1 MNKTIS
7 VLFATTIFT
16 APVLADQLRVVVD
29 IPPVHGIVDGVL
41 GSNAS
46 ITTLIGSGIDP
57 HNYTMKPSH
66 AAALSEADFIVLI
79 GESLTPSLA
88 EKLPS
93 LASNAKII
101 ELAEVPNVHLIAYED
116 AHDDHEDDAHHDD
129 EHHDDHKD
137 HNHDADHD
145 DHAHE
150 GHDEHDHSDAHHDDH
165 DEHHGDHK
173 DHEDHDDHADEKEHN
188 EHEHDEHHDD
198 EHDGHDHSG
207 VDPHMWLDI
216 DNADVWA
223 HAIAKSASE
232 LSPALTSDINAQ
244 LAAFEQALIGLKS
257 EMQTLTAK
265 PYSVSHDAFGY
276 LEESFG
282 IDHPQAVTNGM
293 GLRPSPSD
301 MANLRAQIEATPPAC
316 MIIDP
321 NDHTALAYALAEE
334 YSIKTVEFSQLGE
347 VVEGENAYLNLM
359 HGAVAAFKTCFQ

>member
-7 VLFATTIFT
+7 ILFATTIFT

-46 ITTLIGSGIDP
+46 ITTLISRGIDP

-66 AAALSEADFIVLI
+66 AAALSEADLIVLI

-93 LASNAKII
+93 LASNAQII
-101 ELAEVPNVHLIAYED
+101 ELAEVSNVHLIAYED
-116 AHDDHEDDAHHDD
+116 AHEDHEDDAHHDD
-129 EHHDDHKD
+129 
-137 HNHDADHD
+137 NH
-145 DHAHE
+145 
-150 GHDEHDHSDAHHDDH
+150 
-165 DEHHGDHK
+165 
-173 DHEDHDDHADEKEHN
+173 HDDHADEKEQN

-198 EHDGHDHSG
+198 EHDSHDHSG
-207 VDPHMWLDI
+207 INPHIWLDI

-232 LSPALTSDINAQ
+232 LSTALTSDINAN
-244 LAAFEQALIGLKS
+244 LAAFEQTLIGLKS

-301 MANLRAQIEATPPAC
+301 MANLRAQIEATPPVC

-334 YSIKTVEFSQLGE
+334 YSIKTVEFSQIGE
-347 VVEGENAYLNLM
+347 VVAGENAYLNLM
-359 HGAVAAFKTCFQ
+359 QGAVAAFKTCFQ

>member
-29 IPPVHGIVDGVL
+29 IPPVHGIVEGVL

-46 ITTLIGSGIDP
+46 ITTLISRGIDP

-66 AAALSEADFIVLI
+66 AAALSEADLIVLI

-88 EKLPS
+88 KKLPS
-93 LASNAKII
+93 LASNAQII
-101 ELAEVPNVHLIAYED
+101 ELAEVSNVHLIAYED
-116 AHDDHEDDAHHDD
+116 AHEDHEDDSHHDD
-129 EHHDDHKD
+129 DH
-137 HNHDADHD
+137 
-145 DHAHE
+145 
-150 GHDEHDHSDAHHDDH
+150 
-165 DEHHGDHK
+165 
-173 DHEDHDDHADEKEHN
+173 HDDHADEKEQN
-188 EHEHDEHHDD
+188 EHEHAEHHDD
-198 EHDGHDHSG
+198 EHDSHDHSG
-207 VDPHMWLDI
+207 INPHMWLDI

-232 LSPALTSDINAQ
+232 LSPDLTSDINAN

-282 IDHPQAVTNGM
+282 IDHPQAVTNGI

-347 VVEGENAYLNLM
+347 IVEGENAYLILM
-359 HGAVAAFKTCFQ
+359 QGAVTAFKTCFQ

>member
-29 IPPVHGIVDGVL
+29 IPPVHGIVEGVL

-46 ITTLIGSGIDP
+46 ITTLISRGIDP

-66 AAALSEADFIVLI
+66 AAALSEADLIVLI

-93 LASNAKII
+93 LASNAQII
-101 ELAEVPNVHLIAYED
+101 ELAEVSNVHLIAYED
-116 AHDDHEDDAHHDD
+116 AHEDHEDDAHHDD
-129 EHHDDHKD
+129 DH
-137 HNHDADHD
+137 
-145 DHAHE
+145 
-150 GHDEHDHSDAHHDDH
+150 
-165 DEHHGDHK
+165 
-173 DHEDHDDHADEKEHN
+173 HDDHADEKEQN

-198 EHDGHDHSG
+198 EHDSHDHSG
-207 VDPHMWLDI
+207 INPHMWLDI

-232 LSPALTSDINAQ
+232 LSTALTSDINAN

-347 VVEGENAYLNLM
+347 IVEGENAYLILM
-359 HGAVAAFKTCFQ
+359 QGAVTAFKTCFQ

>member
-29 IPPVHGIVDGVL
+29 IPPVHGIVEGVL

-46 ITTLIGSGIDP
+46 ITTLISRGIDP

-66 AAALSEADFIVLI
+66 AAALSEADLIVLI

-93 LASNAKII
+93 LASNAQII
-101 ELAEVPNVHLIAYED
+101 ELAEVSNVHLIAYED
-116 AHDDHEDDAHHDD
+116 AHEDHEDDAHHDD
-129 EHHDDHKD
+129 DH
-137 HNHDADHD
+137 
-145 DHAHE
+145 
-150 GHDEHDHSDAHHDDH
+150 
-165 DEHHGDHK
+165 
-173 DHEDHDDHADEKEHN
+173 HDDHADEKEQN

-198 EHDGHDHSG
+198 EHDSHDHSG
-207 VDPHMWLDI
+207 INPHMWLDI

-232 LSPALTSDINAQ
+232 LSTALTSDINAN
-244 LAAFEQALIGLKS
+244 LAAFEQTLIGLKS

-347 VVEGENAYLNLM
+347 IVEGENAYLILM
-359 HGAVAAFKTCFQ
+359 QGAVTAFKTCFQ

>member
-16 APVLADQLRVVVD
+16 APVLAEQLRVVVD
-29 IPPVHGIVDGVL
+29 IPPVHGIVEGVL

-46 ITTLIGSGIDP
+46 ITTLISRGIDP

-66 AAALSEADFIVLI
+66 AAALSKADLIVLI

-93 LASNAKII
+93 LASNAQLI
-101 ELAEVPNVHLIAYED
+101 ELAEVSNVHLIAYED
-116 AHDDHEDDAHHDD
+116 AHEDHEDDAHHDD
-129 EHHDDHKD
+129 DHRDDHKD
-137 HNHDADHD
+137 HTHNADRD
-145 DHAHE
+145 DPAQK
-150 GHDEHDHSDAHHDDH
+150 GHDEHDS
-165 DEHHGDHK
+165 
-173 DHEDHDDHADEKEHN
+173 
-188 EHEHDEHHDD
+188 
-198 EHDGHDHSG
+198 HDHSG
-207 VDPHMWLDI
+207 INPHMWLDI
-216 DNADVWA
+216 NNADVWA
-223 HAIAKSASE
+223 HAIAKSAAE
-232 LSPALTSDINAQ
+232 LSTELTSDINAN

-282 IDHPQAVTNGM
+282 IDPPQAVTNGM

-334 YSIKTVEFSQLGE
+334 YSIKTIEFSQLGE
-347 VVEGENAYLNLM
+347 IVEGENAYLILIQ
-359 HGAVAAFKTCFQ
+359 GAVTAFKTCFQ

>member
-29 IPPVHGIVDGVL
+29 IPPVHGIVEGVL

-46 ITTLIGSGIDP
+46 ITTLISRGIDP

-66 AAALSEADFIVLI
+66 AAALSEADLIVLI

-93 LASNAKII
+93 LASNAQII
-101 ELAEVPNVHLIAYED
+101 ELAEVSNVHLIAYED
-116 AHDDHEDDAHHDD
+116 AHEDHEDDAHHDD
-129 EHHDDHKD
+129 DHPDDHP
-137 HNHDADHD
+137 N
-145 DHAHE
+145 
-150 GHDEHDHSDAHHDDH
+150 
-165 DEHHGDHK
+165 
-173 DHEDHDDHADEKEHN
+173 DHADEKEQN

-198 EHDGHDHSG
+198 EHDSHDHSG
-207 VDPHMWLDI
+207 INPHIWLDI

-232 LSPALTSDINAQ
+232 LSTALTSDINAN

-347 VVEGENAYLNLM
+347 IVEGENAYLILM
-359 HGAVAAFKTCFQ
+359 QGAVTAFKTCFQ

>member
-29 IPPVHGIVDGVL
+29 IPPVHGIVEGVL

-46 ITTLIGSGIDP
+46 ITTLISRGIDP

-66 AAALSEADFIVLI
+66 AAALSEADLIVLI
-79 GESLTPSLA
+79 GEFLTPSLA

-93 LASNAKII
+93 LASNAQII
-101 ELAEVPNVHLIAYED
+101 ELAKVSNVHLIAYED
-116 AHDDHEDDAHHDD
+116 AHEDHEDDAHHDD
-129 EHHDDHKD
+129 DH
-137 HNHDADHD
+137 
-145 DHAHE
+145 
-150 GHDEHDHSDAHHDDH
+150 
-165 DEHHGDHK
+165 
-173 DHEDHDDHADEKEHN
+173 HDDHADEKEQN

-198 EHDGHDHSG
+198 EHDSHDHSG
-207 VDPHMWLDI
+207 INPHIWLDI

-232 LSPALTSDINAQ
+232 LSTALTSDINAN
-244 LAAFEQALIGLKS
+244 LAAFEQTLIGLKS

-347 VVEGENAYLNLM
+347 IVEGENAYLILM
-359 HGAVAAFKTCFQ
+359 QGAVTAFKTCFQ

>member
-41 GSNAS
+41 GSDAS
-46 ITTLIGSGIDP
+46 ITTLIGSGVDP

-66 AAALSEADFIVLI
+66 AAAVSEADLIVLI
-79 GESLTPSLA
+79 GEALTPSLA
-88 EKLPS
+88 KKLPS
-93 LASNAKII
+93 LANNAKII

-116 AHDDHEDDAHHDD
+116 AHEEHEDDDHHDD
-129 EHHDDHKD
+129 EHHADHKD

-145 DHAHE
+145 DHAQE
-150 GHDEHDHSDAHHDDH
+150 GHDEHDHGDAHHDDH
-165 DEHHGDHK
+165 DEDNGYV
-173 DHEDHDDHADEKEHN
+173 
-188 EHEHDEHHDD
+188 
-198 EHDGHDHSG
+198 GHDHSG

-216 DNADVWA
+216 DNANVWA
-223 HAIAKSASE
+223 HVIAKSASE
-232 LSPALTSDINAQ
+232 LTPEMIPNVNANLASFELSLTNI
-244 LAAFEQALIGLKS
+244 KS
-257 EMQTLTAK
+257 EMQTLVAK

-301 MANLRAQIEATPPAC
+301 MANLRGQIETTPPAC

-334 YSIKTVEFSQLGE
+334 YSIKTVEFSQLGD
-347 VVEGENAYLNLM
+347 VVQGENAYLNLM
-359 HGAVAAFKTCFQ
+359 QGAVTAFKTCFQ

>member
-29 IPPVHGIVDGVL
+29 IPPVHGIVEGVL

-46 ITTLIGSGIDP
+46 ITTLISRGIDP

-66 AAALSEADFIVLI
+66 AAALSAADLIVLI

-93 LASNAKII
+93 LASNAQII
-101 ELAEVPNVHLIAYED
+101 ELAKVSNVHLIAYED
-116 AHDDHEDDAHHDD
+116 AHEDHEDDAHHDD
-129 EHHDDHKD
+129 DH
-137 HNHDADHD
+137 
-145 DHAHE
+145 
-150 GHDEHDHSDAHHDDH
+150 
-165 DEHHGDHK
+165 
-173 DHEDHDDHADEKEHN
+173 HDDHADEKEQN

-198 EHDGHDHSG
+198 EHDSHDHSG
-207 VDPHMWLDI
+207 INPHIWLDI

-223 HAIAKSASE
+223 HAIAKSALE
-232 LSPALTSDINAQ
+232 LSTALTSDINAN

-347 VVEGENAYLNLM
+347 IVEGENAYLILM
-359 HGAVAAFKTCFQ
+359 QGAVTAFKTCFQ

>member
-16 APVLADQLRVVVD
+16 APVFADQLRVVVD
-29 IPPVHGIVDGVL
+29 IPPVHGIVEGVL

-66 AAALSEADFIVLI
+66 AAAVSEADLIVLI
-79 GESLTPSLA
+79 GEALTLSLA

-116 AHDDHEDDAHHDD
+116 AHEEHEDDAHHDD
-129 EHHDDHKD
+129 EHHADHKD

-145 DHAHE
+145 DHAPK
-150 GHDEHDHSDAHHDDH
+150 GHDEHN
-165 DEHHGDHK
+165 HGDHK
-173 DHEDHDDHADEKEHN
+173 DHEDHDSHN
-188 EHEHDEHHDD
+188 
-198 EHDGHDHSG
+198 HSG

-223 HAIAKSASE
+223 HEIAKSASR
-232 LSPALTSDINAQ
+232 LSPALTSDINAN
-244 LAAFEQALIGLKS
+244 LAAFEQALVGLKS

-301 MANLRAQIEATPPAC
+301 MANLRAQIEVAPPAC

-347 VVEGENAYLNLM
+347 VAEGENAYLNLM
-359 HGAVAAFKTCFQ
+359 QGAVTAFKTCFQ

>member
-29 IPPVHGIVDGVL
+29 IPPVHGIVEGVL

-46 ITTLIGSGIDP
+46 ITTLISRGIDP

-66 AAALSEADFIVLI
+66 AAALSEADLIVLI

-93 LASNAKII
+93 LASNAQII
-101 ELAEVPNVHLIAYED
+101 ELAKVSNVHLIAYED
-116 AHDDHEDDAHHDD
+116 AHEDHEDDAHHDD
-129 EHHDDHKD
+129 DH
-137 HNHDADHD
+137 
-145 DHAHE
+145 
-150 GHDEHDHSDAHHDDH
+150 
-165 DEHHGDHK
+165 
-173 DHEDHDDHADEKEHN
+173 HDDHADEKEQN

-198 EHDGHDHSG
+198 EHDSHDHSG
-207 VDPHMWLDI
+207 INPHIWLDI

-232 LSPALTSDINAQ
+232 LSTALTSDINAN
-244 LAAFEQALIGLKS
+244 LAAFEQTLIGLKS

-347 VVEGENAYLNLM
+347 IVEGENAYLILM
-359 HGAVAAFKTCFQ
+359 QGAVTAFKTCFQ

>member
-1 MNKTIS
+1 MTCNTQESESMNKTIS
-7 VLFATTIFT
+7 ILFATTIFT

-29 IPPVHGIVDGVL
+29 IPPIHGIVDGVL
-41 GSNAS
+41 GSNAR

-66 AAALSEADFIVLI
+66 AAAVSEADLIVLI
-79 GESLTPSLA
+79 GEALTPSLA

-93 LASNAKII
+93 LANNAKII
-101 ELAEVPNVHLIAYED
+101 ELAEVPNVNLIAYED
-116 AHDDHEDDAHHDD
+116 AHDEHQDDAHHDD
-129 EHHDDHKD
+129 EHHADHKD

-145 DHAHE
+145 DHAH
-150 GHDEHDHSDAHHDDH
+150 
-165 DEHHGDHK
+165 K
-173 DHEDHDDHADEKEHN
+173 
-188 EHEHDEHHDD
+188 
-198 EHDGHDHSG
+198 GHDHSG
-207 VDPHMWLDI
+207 IDPHMWLDI

-223 HAIAKSASE
+223 HTIAKSASE
-232 LSPALTSDINAQ
+232 LSPELTSDINAN

-282 IDHPQAVTNGM
+282 IDHPQAVTNVM

-301 MANLRAQIEATPPAC
+301 MANLRAQIETTPPAC

-321 NDHTALAYALAEE
+321 NDHTAVAYALAEE
-334 YSIKTVEFSQLGE
+334 YSIKTFEFSQLGE
-347 VVEGENAYLNLM
+347 VVEGKNAYLSLM
-359 HGAVAAFKTCFQ
+359 QGAVTAFKTCFK

>member
-29 IPPVHGIVDGVL
+29 IPPVHGIVEGVL

-46 ITTLIGSGIDP
+46 ITTLISRGIDP
-57 HNYTMKPSH
+57 HNYTMKPRH
-66 AAALSEADFIVLI
+66 AAALSEADLIVLI

-101 ELAEVPNVHLIAYED
+101 ELAEVSNVHLIAYED
-116 AHDDHEDDAHHDD
+116 AHEDHEDDAH
-129 EHHDDHKD
+129 
-137 HNHDADHD
+137 DHD
-145 DHAHE
+145 D
-150 GHDEHDHSDAHHDDH
+150 DHHD
-165 DEHHGDHK
+165 
-173 DHEDHDDHADEKEHN
+173 DDHADEKEQN

-198 EHDGHDHSG
+198 EHDSHDHSG
-207 VDPHMWLDI
+207 INPHMWLDI

-232 LSPALTSDINAQ
+232 LSTALTSDINAN

-257 EMQTLTAK
+257 EMQTLTEK

-347 VVEGENAYLNLM
+347 IVEGENAYLILM
-359 HGAVAAFKTCFQ
+359 QGAVTAFKTCFQ

>member
-16 APVLADQLRVVVD
+16 APVVADQLRVVVD
-29 IPPVHGIVDGVL
+29 IPPVHGIVEGVL

-46 ITTLIGSGIDP
+46 ITTLIGSGLDP
-57 HNYTMKPSH
+57 HNSTMKPSH
-66 AAALSEADFIVLI
+66 AAALSNADLIVLI
-79 GESLTPSLA
+79 GEALTPSLA

-101 ELAEVPNVHLIAYED
+101 ELAEVPNVHLITYED
-116 AHDDHEDDAHHDD
+116 AHEEHEDEAHHDD
-129 EHHDDHKD
+129 EHHADHQN

-145 DHAHE
+145 DHVHK
-150 GHDEHDHSDAHHDDH
+150 GHDEHDH
-165 DEHHGDHK
+165 GDHK
-173 DHEDHDDHADEKEHN
+173 YHEDHDGHN
-188 EHEHDEHHDD
+188 
-198 EHDGHDHSG
+198 HSG

-216 DNADVWA
+216 DNAHVWA
-223 HAIAKSASE
+223 HEIAKSASR
-232 LSPALTSDINAQ
+232 LSPALTTDINAN

-282 IDHPQAVTNGM
+282 IEHPQAVTNGM

-347 VVEGENAYLNLM
+347 VVEGENAYLNLKQA
-359 HGAVAAFKTCFQ
+359 AVTAFKTCFQ

>member
-29 IPPVHGIVDGVL
+29 IPPVHGIVEGVL

-46 ITTLIGSGIDP
+46 ITTLISRGIDP

-66 AAALSEADFIVLI
+66 AAALSEADLIVLI

-93 LASNAKII
+93 LASNAQII
-101 ELAEVPNVHLIAYED
+101 ELAEVSNVHVIAYED
-116 AHDDHEDDAHHDD
+116 AHEDHEDDAHHDD
-129 EHHDDHKD
+129 
-137 HNHDADHD
+137 NH
-145 DHAHE
+145 
-150 GHDEHDHSDAHHDDH
+150 
-165 DEHHGDHK
+165 
-173 DHEDHDDHADEKEHN
+173 HDDHADEKEQH
-188 EHEHDEHHDD
+188 EHEHDKHHDD
-198 EHDGHDHSG
+198 EHDSHDHSG
-207 VDPHMWLDI
+207 INPHIWLDI

-232 LSPALTSDINAQ
+232 LSTALTSDINAN
-244 LAAFEQALIGLKS
+244 LAAFEQTLIGLKS

-347 VVEGENAYLNLM
+347 IVEGENAYLILM
-359 HGAVAAFKTCFQ
+359 QGAVTAFKTCFQ

>member
-29 IPPVHGIVDGVL
+29 IPPVHGIVEGVL

-46 ITTLIGSGIDP
+46 ITTLISRGIDP

-66 AAALSEADFIVLI
+66 AAALSEADLIVLI

-93 LASNAKII
+93 LASNAQII
-101 ELAEVPNVHLIAYED
+101 ELAEVSNVHLIAYED
-116 AHDDHEDDAHHDD
+116 AHEDHEDDAHHDD
-129 EHHDDHKD
+129 DH
-137 HNHDADHD
+137 
-145 DHAHE
+145 
-150 GHDEHDHSDAHHDDH
+150 
-165 DEHHGDHK
+165 
-173 DHEDHDDHADEKEHN
+173 HDDHADEKEQN

-198 EHDGHDHSG
+198 EHDSHDHSG
-207 VDPHMWLDI
+207 INPHIWLDI

-232 LSPALTSDINAQ
+232 LSTALTSDINAN
-244 LAAFEQALIGLKS
+244 LAAFEQTLIGLKS

-347 VVEGENAYLNLM
+347 IVEGENAYLILM
-359 HGAVAAFKTCFQ
+359 QGAVTAFKTCFQ

>member
-29 IPPVHGIVDGVL
+29 IPPVHGIVEGVL

-46 ITTLIGSGIDP
+46 ITTLISRGIDP

-66 AAALSEADFIVLI
+66 AAALSEADLIVLI

-93 LASNAKII
+93 LASNAQII
-101 ELAEVPNVHLIAYED
+101 ELAEVSNVHLIAYED
-116 AHDDHEDDAHHDD
+116 AHEDHEDDAHHDD
-129 EHHDDHKD
+129 DHPDDHP
-137 HNHDADHD
+137 N
-145 DHAHE
+145 
-150 GHDEHDHSDAHHDDH
+150 
-165 DEHHGDHK
+165 
-173 DHEDHDDHADEKEHN
+173 DHADEKEQN

-198 EHDGHDHSG
+198 EHDSHDHSG
-207 VDPHMWLDI
+207 INPHIWLDI
-216 DNADVWA
+216 DNAGVWA

-232 LSPALTSDINAQ
+232 LSTALTSDINAN

-347 VVEGENAYLNLM
+347 FVEGENAYLILM
-359 HGAVAAFKTCFQ
+359 QGAVTAFKTCFQ

>member
-41 GSNAS
+41 GSNAR
-46 ITTLIGSGIDP
+46 ITTLIGSDIDP

-66 AAALSEADFIVLI
+66 AAAVSEADLIVLI
-79 GESLTPSLA
+79 GEALTPSQA

-93 LASNAKII
+93 LAKNAKII
-101 ELAEVPNVHLIAYED
+101 ELAEVSNVHLIAYED
-116 AHDDHEDDAHHDD
+116 AHNEDDAHNDD
-129 EHHDDHKD
+129 EHH
-137 HNHDADHD
+137 A
-145 DHAHE
+145 
-150 GHDEHDHSDAHHDDH
+150 
-165 DEHHGDHK
+165 DHK
-173 DHEDHDDHADEKEHN
+173 DHEDHADEKKHN
-188 EHEHDEHHDD
+188 EH
-198 EHDGHDHSG
+198 EHDGHDHSRF
-207 VDPHMWLDI
+207 DPHMWLDI

-232 LSPALTSDINAQ
+232 LSPELTSDINAN

-301 MANLRAQIEATPPAC
+301 MSNLRAQIEATPPAC

-321 NDHTALAYALAEE
+321 NDHTALAYALADE
-334 YSIKTVEFSQLGE
+334 YSIKTVEFSPLGE
-347 VVEGENAYLNLM
+347 IVEGENTYLTLM
-359 HGAVAAFKTCFQ
+359 LGAVAAFKTCFQ

>member
-7 VLFATTIFT
+7 VLFATTIFS

-41 GSNAS
+41 GSNAR

-66 AAALSEADFIVLI
+66 AAAVSEADLIVLI
-79 GESLTPSLA
+79 GEALTPSLA

-93 LASNAKII
+93 LAKNAKII
-101 ELAEVPNVHLIAYED
+101 ELAEVSNVHLIAYED
-116 AHDDHEDDAHHDD
+116 AHNEDDAHHDD
-129 EHHDDHKD
+129 EHHADHKD
-137 HNHDADHD
+137 HNDDADHD
-145 DHAHE
+145 GHAHKS
-150 GHDEHDHSDAHHDDH
+150 HDEHDHGDAHHDDH
-165 DEHHGDHK
+165 DD
-173 DHEDHDDHADEKEHN
+173 
-188 EHEHDEHHDD
+188 DEHHDD
-198 EHDGHDHSG
+198 EHDGHDHTG
-207 VDPHMWLDI
+207 VDPHMWLDVN
-216 DNADVWA
+216 NADVWA

-232 LSPALTSDINAQ
+232 LSPDLASDINAK
-244 LAAFEQALIGLKS
+244 LSAFEQALAKIKS
-257 EMQTLTAK
+257 EMKTLTAK

-301 MANLRAQIEATPPAC
+301 MSNLRAQIEATPPAC

-321 NDHTALAYALAEE
+321 NDHAALAYALADE
-334 YSIKTVEFSQLGE
+334 YSIKTVEFSLLGE
-347 VVEGENAYLNLM
+347 IVEGENTYLTLM

>member
-29 IPPVHGIVDGVL
+29 IPPVHGIVEGVL

-46 ITTLIGSGIDP
+46 ITTLISRGIDP

-66 AAALSEADFIVLI
+66 AAALSEADLIVLI

-93 LASNAKII
+93 LASNAQII
-101 ELAEVPNVHLIAYED
+101 ELAEVSNVHLIAYED
-116 AHDDHEDDAHHDD
+116 AHEDHEDDAHHDD
-129 EHHDDHKD
+129 DH
-137 HNHDADHD
+137 
-145 DHAHE
+145 
-150 GHDEHDHSDAHHDDH
+150 
-165 DEHHGDHK
+165 
-173 DHEDHDDHADEKEHN
+173 HDDHADEKEQN

-207 VDPHMWLDI
+207 IDPHMWLDI

-232 LSPALTSDINAQ
+232 LSTALTSDINAN
-244 LAAFEQALIGLKS
+244 LAAFEQTLIGLKS

-347 VVEGENAYLNLM
+347 IVEGENAYLILM
-359 HGAVAAFKTCFQ
+359 QGAVTAFKTCFQ

>member
-41 GSNAS
+41 GSDAS
-46 ITTLIGSGIDP
+46 ITTLIGSGVDP

-66 AAALSEADFIVLI
+66 AAAVSEADLIVLI
-79 GESLTPSLA
+79 GEALTPSLA
-88 EKLPS
+88 KKLPS
-93 LASNAKII
+93 LANNAKII

-116 AHDDHEDDAHHDD
+116 AHEEHEDDDHHDD
-129 EHHDDHKD
+129 EHHADHKD

-145 DHAHE
+145 DHAQE
-150 GHDEHDHSDAHHDDH
+150 GHDEHDHGDAHHDDH
-165 DEHHGDHK
+165 DEDNGHV
-173 DHEDHDDHADEKEHN
+173 
-188 EHEHDEHHDD
+188 
-198 EHDGHDHSG
+198 GHDHSG

-216 DNADVWA
+216 DNANVWA
-223 HAIAKSASE
+223 HVIAKSASE
-232 LSPALTSDINAQ
+232 LAPEMIPNVNANLASFELLLTNI
-244 LAAFEQALIGLKS
+244 KS
-257 EMQTLTAK
+257 EMQTLVAK

-282 IDHPQAVTNGM
+282 IDQPQAVTNGM
-293 GLRPSPSD
+293 GLRPSPND
-301 MANLRAQIEATPPAC
+301 MANLRGQIETTPPAC

-347 VVEGENAYLNLM
+347 IVEGENAYLTLM
-359 HGAVAAFKTCFQ
+359 QGAVAALKTCFQ

>member
-1 MNKTIS
+1 MHKSIS
-7 VLFATTIFT
+7 ALFATTMFT
-16 APVLADQLRVVVD
+16 APVFADQLRVLVD
-29 IPPVHGIVDGVL
+29 IPPIHGIVNGVL

-66 AAALSEADFIVLI
+66 AAAVSEADLIVLI
-79 GESLTPSLA
+79 GGVLTPSLA

-93 LASNAKII
+93 LANNAKII
-101 ELAEVPNVHLIAYED
+101 DLAEVPNVHLIAYED

-129 EHHDDHKD
+129 EHHR
-137 HNHDADHD
+137 
-145 DHAHE
+145 
-150 GHDEHDHSDAHHDDH
+150 
-165 DEHHGDHK
+165 
-173 DHEDHDDHADEKEHN
+173 DHEDHEEHNDHAREQEHN
-188 EHEHDEHHDD
+188 EH

-244 LAAFEQALIGLKS
+244 LAAFDQALIGLKS
-257 EMQTLTAK
+257 EMKTLTTK
-265 PYSVSHDAFGY
+265 PYSVSHDAFAY

-282 IDHPQAVTNGM
+282 IDHPQAVTNGV

-301 MANLRAQIEATPPAC
+301 IAKLRAQIETTPPAC

-321 NDHTALAYALAEE
+321 NDHSALAYALAEE
-334 YSIKTVEFSQLGE
+334 YSIKTVEFSLLGE
-347 VVEGENAYLNLM
+347 IVEGENAYLNLM
-359 HGAVAAFKTCFQ
+359 QGAVAAFKTCFQ

>member
-66 AAALSEADFIVLI
+66 AAAVSRADLIVLI
-79 GESLTPSLA
+79 GEALTPSLA

-101 ELAEVPNVHLIAYED
+101 ELSEVPNVHLIAYED
-116 AHDDHEDDAHHDD
+116 AHDAHEDDAHHDD
-129 EHHDDHKD
+129 EHHDDHTD

-145 DHAHE
+145 DHVHKD
-150 GHDEHDHSDAHHDDH
+150 HDEHDHSDAHHD
-165 DEHHGDHK
+165 
-173 DHEDHDDHADEKEHN
+173 
-188 EHEHDEHHDD
+188 EHEHDS
-198 EHDGHDHSG
+198 HDHSG

-216 DNADVWA
+216 DNAEVWA
-223 HAIAKSASE
+223 PAIAKSASE
-232 LSPALTSDINAQ
+232 LSPALTSDINAN

-301 MANLRAQIEATPPAC
+301 MAHLRAQIEATPPAC

-347 VVEGENAYLNLM
+347 VAAGENAYLNLM

>member
-7 VLFATTIFT
+7 VLFATTMFT

-66 AAALSEADFIVLI
+66 AAAVSKADLIVLI
-79 GESLTPSLA
+79 GEALTPSLA

-101 ELAEVPNVHLIAYED
+101 ELSEVPNVHLIAYED
-116 AHDDHEDDAHHDD
+116 AHDGHEDDAHHDD
-129 EHHDDHKD
+129 EHHDNHKD

-145 DHAHE
+145 DHAHD
-150 GHDEHDHSDAHHDDH
+150 GHDEHDHGDAHHDDH
-165 DEHHGDHK
+165 DEHHGNHK
-173 DHEDHDDHADEKEHN
+173 DHEDHDDHADEQDHN
-188 EHEHDEHHDD
+188 EH

-216 DNADVWA
+216 DNADIWA
-223 HAIAKSASE
+223 HEIAKAASR
-232 LSPALTSDINAQ
+232 LSPALTSDINAN
-244 LAAFEQALIGLKS
+244 LAAFEQALIGVKS

-276 LEESFG
+276 LEKSFG

-301 MANLRAQIEATPPAC
+301 MANLRAQIEATSPAC

-347 VVEGENAYLNLM
+347 VVEGENAYLNLKQA
-359 HGAVAAFKTCFQ
+359 AVTAFKTCFQ

>member
-29 IPPVHGIVDGVL
+29 IPPVHGIVEGVL

-46 ITTLIGSGIDP
+46 ITTLISRGIDP

-66 AAALSEADFIVLI
+66 AAALSEADLIVLI

-93 LASNAKII
+93 LASNAQII
-101 ELAEVPNVHLIAYED
+101 ELAEVSNVHLIAYED
-116 AHDDHEDDAHHDD
+116 AHEDHEDDAHHDD
-129 EHHDDHKD
+129 DHHE
-137 HNHDADHD
+137 N
-145 DHAHE
+145 
-150 GHDEHDHSDAHHDDH
+150 
-165 DEHHGDHK
+165 
-173 DHEDHDDHADEKEHN
+173 HADEKEQN

-198 EHDGHDHSG
+198 EHDIHDHSG
-207 VDPHMWLDI
+207 INPHMWLDI

-232 LSPALTSDINAQ
+232 LSTALTSDINAN

-347 VVEGENAYLNLM
+347 IVEGENAYLILM
-359 HGAVAAFKTCFQ
+359 QGAVTAFKTCFQ

>member
-1 MNKTIS
+1 MHKSIS
-7 VLFATTIFT
+7 ALFATTMFT
-16 APVLADQLRVVVD
+16 APVFADQLRVVVD
-29 IPPVHGIVDGVL
+29 IPPVHGIVEGVL

-46 ITTLIGSGIDP
+46 ITTLISRGIDP

-66 AAALSEADFIVLI
+66 AAALSAADLIVLI

-93 LASNAKII
+93 LASNAQII
-101 ELAEVPNVHLIAYED
+101 ELAKVSNVHLIAYED
-116 AHDDHEDDAHHDD
+116 AHEDHEDDAHHDD
-129 EHHDDHKD
+129 DH
-137 HNHDADHD
+137 
-145 DHAHE
+145 
-150 GHDEHDHSDAHHDDH
+150 
-165 DEHHGDHK
+165 
-173 DHEDHDDHADEKEHN
+173 HDDHADEKEQN

-198 EHDGHDHSG
+198 EHDSHDHSG
-207 VDPHMWLDI
+207 INPHIWLDI

-232 LSPALTSDINAQ
+232 LSTALTSDINAN
-244 LAAFEQALIGLKS
+244 LAAFEQTLIGLKS

-347 VVEGENAYLNLM
+347 IVEGENAYLILM
-359 HGAVAAFKTCFQ
+359 QGAVTAFKTCFQ

>member
-29 IPPVHGIVDGVL
+29 IPPVHGIVEGVL

-46 ITTLIGSGIDP
+46 ITTLISRSIDP

-66 AAALSEADFIVLI
+66 AAALSEADLIVLI

-88 EKLPS
+88 EKLPA
-93 LASNAKII
+93 LASNAQII
-101 ELAEVPNVHLIAYED
+101 ELAEVSNVHLIAYED
-116 AHDDHEDDAHHDD
+116 AHEDHEDD
-129 EHHDDHKD
+129 DDHQ
-137 HNHDADHD
+137 
-145 DHAHE
+145 
-150 GHDEHDHSDAHHDDH
+150 
-165 DEHHGDHK
+165 
-173 DHEDHDDHADEKEHN
+173 DDHADEKEQN

-198 EHDGHDHSG
+198 EHDIHDHSG
-207 VDPHMWLDI
+207 INPHMWLDI

-232 LSPALTSDINAQ
+232 LSTALTSDINAN
-244 LAAFEQALIGLKS
+244 LAAFEQALIGLES

-347 VVEGENAYLNLM
+347 IVEGENAYLILM
-359 HGAVAAFKTCFQ
+359 QGAVTAFKTCFQ

>member
-29 IPPVHGIVDGVL
+29 IPPVHGIVEGVL

-46 ITTLIGSGIDP
+46 ITTLISRGIDP

-66 AAALSEADFIVLI
+66 AAALSEADLIVLI

-93 LASNAKII
+93 LVSNAQII
-101 ELAEVPNVHLIAYED
+101 ELAEVSNVHLIAYED
-116 AHDDHEDDAHHDD
+116 AHEDHEDDAHHDD
-129 EHHDDHKD
+129 DH
-137 HNHDADHD
+137 
-145 DHAHE
+145 
-150 GHDEHDHSDAHHDDH
+150 
-165 DEHHGDHK
+165 
-173 DHEDHDDHADEKEHN
+173 HDDHADEKEQN

-198 EHDGHDHSG
+198 EHDSHDHSG
-207 VDPHMWLDI
+207 INPHMWLDI

-232 LSPALTSDINAQ
+232 LSTALTSDINAN

-347 VVEGENAYLNLM
+347 IVEGENAYLILM
-359 HGAVAAFKTCFQ
+359 QGAVTAFKTCFQ

>member
-29 IPPVHGIVDGVL
+29 IPPVHGIVEGVL

-46 ITTLIGSGIDP
+46 ITTLISRGIDP

-66 AAALSEADFIVLI
+66 AAALSAADLIVLI

-93 LASNAKII
+93 LASNAQII
-101 ELAEVPNVHLIAYED
+101 ELAEVSNVHLIAYED
-116 AHDDHEDDAHHDD
+116 AHEDHEDDAHHDD
-129 EHHDDHKD
+129 DH
-137 HNHDADHD
+137 
-145 DHAHE
+145 
-150 GHDEHDHSDAHHDDH
+150 
-165 DEHHGDHK
+165 
-173 DHEDHDDHADEKEHN
+173 HDDHADEKEQN

-198 EHDGHDHSG
+198 EHDSHDHSG
-207 VDPHMWLDI
+207 INPHMWLDI

-232 LSPALTSDINAQ
+232 LSTALTSDINAN

-257 EMQTLTAK
+257 EMQTHTAK

-347 VVEGENAYLNLM
+347 IVEGENAYLILM
-359 HGAVAAFKTCFQ
+359 QGAVTAFKTCFQ

>member
-29 IPPVHGIVDGVL
+29 IPPVHGIVEGVL

-46 ITTLIGSGIDP
+46 ITTLISRGIDP

-66 AAALSEADFIVLI
+66 AAALSAADLIVLI

-93 LASNAKII
+93 LASNAQII
-101 ELAEVPNVHLIAYED
+101 ELAKVSNVHLIAYED
-116 AHDDHEDDAHHDD
+116 AHEDHEDDAHHDD
-129 EHHDDHKD
+129 
-137 HNHDADHD
+137 N
-145 DHAHE
+145 
-150 GHDEHDHSDAHHDDH
+150 
-165 DEHHGDHK
+165 
-173 DHEDHDDHADEKEHN
+173 
-188 EHEHDEHHDD
+188 HHDD
-198 EHDGHDHSG
+198 EHDSHDHSG
-207 VDPHMWLDI
+207 INPHIWLDI

-223 HAIAKSASE
+223 HAIAKSALE
-232 LSPALTSDINAQ
+232 LSTALTSDINAN
-244 LAAFEQALIGLKS
+244 LAAFEQTLIGLKS

-347 VVEGENAYLNLM
+347 IVEGENAYLILM
-359 HGAVAAFKTCFQ
+359 QGAVTAFKTCFQ

>member
-29 IPPVHGIVDGVL
+29 IPPVHGIVEGVL

-46 ITTLIGSGIDP
+46 ITTLISRGIDP

-66 AAALSEADFIVLI
+66 AAALSEADLIVLI

-93 LASNAKII
+93 LASNAQII
-101 ELAEVPNVHLIAYED
+101 ELAEVSNVHLIAYED
-116 AHDDHEDDAHHDD
+116 AHEDHEDDAHHDD
-129 EHHDDHKD
+129 DHP
-137 HNHDADHD
+137 
-145 DHAHE
+145 
-150 GHDEHDHSDAHHDDH
+150 
-165 DEHHGDHK
+165 
-173 DHEDHDDHADEKEHN
+173 DDHADEKEQN

-198 EHDGHDHSG
+198 EHDSHDHSG
-207 VDPHMWLDI
+207 INPHIWLDI

-232 LSPALTSDINAQ
+232 LSTALTSDINAN

-321 NDHTALAYALAEE
+321 NDHTALAYVLAEE
-334 YSIKTVEFSQLGE
+334 YSIKTVEFSQIGE
-347 VVEGENAYLNLM
+347 IVEGENAYLSLM
-359 HGAVAAFKTCFQ
+359 QGAVTAFKTCFQ